1 MKSHEVVGYVY
12 EGAAYCAECFLK
24 SNNNAIDDDTDTAI
38 FADSEFDSYPTCG
51 DCGEAIED
59 VKLSPDGLVAKWWA
73 EIDGEVASQL
83 PALAMAWHGGQNT
96 ACYEFLSSKGSCPVQ
111 RILAAC
117 REMQNGIESA
127 LEKGSDAGFEANLAV
142 IQSALEGTRFI

>member
-59 VKLSPDGLVAKWWA
+59 VKLSPDGLVVKWWA
-73 EIDGEVASQL
+73 DLDKAVAFEL
-83 PALAMAWHGGQNT
+83 LDLAMAWHGGQNT
-96 ACYEFLSSKGSCPVQ
+96 ACYEFLSSRGSCSEK

-117 REMQNGIESA
+117 REMRFDIEAA
-127 LEKGSDAGFEANLAV
+127 LEKGADAGFEANLEV
-142 IQSALEGTRFI
+142 VEGALDGTRFI